1 MGFRTVPCPGGA
13 TSLRPG
19 SSFKFAARVR
29 SGQGAGSGR
38 YIASG
43 PSSASRHIKA
53 HGNHRPCATA
63 CLGLASELARR
74 RGAARASRW
83 PRFSKG
89 RPRHLAAPPAKGDTH
104 EEYAREAQAVQG
116 VGPSTFPTGAARGR
130 RWSSPN
136 QRLPS
141 LHPVC
146 VHHGL
151 ELRRGLRYRLRPS
164 TASPLSDRGPVL
176 RLRGDLL
183 SPSKE
188 NYQWRKPRAQS
199 PKE

>member
-1 MGFRTVPCPGGA
+1 MPRRGDVAPTRVEFQICGKSPLGTGLGER
-13 TSLRPG
+13 SLHRERPIKCLTG
-19 SSFKFAARVR
+19 T
-29 SGQGAGSGR
+29 
-38 YIASG
+38 
-43 PSSASRHIKA
+43 SRHMETTG
-53 HGNHRPCATA
+53 HVPRRD
-63 CLGLASELARR
+63 LGLASELARR

-89 RPRHLAAPPAKGDTH
+89 RPRQSAAPPAKGDTH
-104 EEYAREAQAVQG
+104 DEYAREAQAVQG
-116 VGPSTFPTGAARGR
+116 VGPSTFPIGAARGC

-141 LHPVC
+141 IHPVC
-146 VHHGL
+146 MHHGL

-164 TASPLSDRGPVL
+164 TASPLTDRGPVL
-176 RLRGDLL
+176 RLQGDLL

-188 NYQWRKPRAQS
+188 SYQWPKPRAQS